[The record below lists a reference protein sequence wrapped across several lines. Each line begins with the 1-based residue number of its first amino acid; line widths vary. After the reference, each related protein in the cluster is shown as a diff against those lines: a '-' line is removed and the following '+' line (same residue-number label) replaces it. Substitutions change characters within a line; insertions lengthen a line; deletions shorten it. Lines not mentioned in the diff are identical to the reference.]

1 MNDVDKL
8 TLECF
13 VNKQVYKKY
22 LAKTNPLLLEETQ
35 SFYDTLHLHK
45 TSLLTMIQDMIENP
59 YDEKYTHSSRDAFE
73 QLMKLLIY
81 QIELELNPKQHAIY
95 DEEQERRDEDML
107 IEVPPLDAYREKTKR
122 EKTTIEYWKKQKVH
136 KYY

>member
-1 MNDVDKL
+1 MNDMDKL

-22 LAKTNPLLLEETQ
+22 LAKTNPLLLEENQ
-35 SFYDTLHLHK
+35 SFYDTLNLHK
-45 TSLLTMIQDMIENP
+45 TSILNMIQDMIENP
-59 YDEKYTHSSRDAFE
+59 YHEKYTHSSRDAFE
-73 QLMKLLIY
+73 QLMKLLVY

-95 DEEQERRDEDML
+95 DEEQDDDML
-107 IEVPPLDAYREKTKR
+107 IEVPDEKLPR
-122 EKTTIEYWKKQKVH
+122 PSTIEYWKKQKVH